1 MACIADDQLRM
12 NPNTRNIGD
21 KLLWIILAFFAIVF
35 SSISLLNHFN
45 FRTYGLDYGMF
56 NQALFAYSE
65 GKSALFTQGLFG
77 DEINYL
83 CDHYSP
89 ILILLSPIR
98 WIAGTYG
105 LLIVQ
110 ILVLLS
116 SAFFIYKTSILKGI
130 HHQIALMLS
139 VFSLS
144 FWCVYGAL
152 AYDFHTN
159 VILAALLPAMY
170 FYLLKGSYIELS
182 LLVLVG
188 LMCKENS
195 GYILFFF
202 FLVLSIESKL
212 EKRKRMACICF
223 AGFSLLA
230 MMLTLF
236 YLMPNECGANR
247 PNVES
252 FYRAFGNTFSEAIQ
266 KMITSPVRVLKLFIL
281 DHGDQLAPTKVTTY
295 WFLLLSGG
303 MFVFLKPRF
312 LLLLIPLLMQKF
324 LSTNELLW
332 DVSGHY
338 SIEFAPLLALAAV
351 CFMSDF
357 HVKAWSKWVMLTS
370 IALAFFISWRGVIS
384 RNERANVFSS
394 LHYQSEINK
403 RHFDQLKHAIPAS
416 AVLSC
421 SSHLAPHLSFRDKVF
436 IFPVVLDA
444 DFVLLD
450 KFAKSTYPISRP
462 EFEIQLQ
469 YFRVSDEFYAVAE
482 TDQLILFER
491 IGSKQKQ

>member
-1 MACIADDQLRM
+1 MNLSKHTQL
-12 NPNTRNIGD
+12 NSQ
-21 KLLWIILAFFAIVF
+21 LWIIIAFFATIF

-65 GKSALFTQGLFG
+65 GKSALFTQGLYG

-116 SAFFIYKTSILKGI
+116 SSFYIYKTSILKGI
-130 HHQIALMLS
+130 QHQMALMLS
-139 VFSLS
+139 IFALS

-159 VILAALLPAMY
+159 VILAGLLPAMY
-170 FYLLKGSYIELS
+170 FFHWKGAYFKLS
-182 LLVLVG
+182 VLVFVG

-195 GYILFFF
+195 GYVLFFF
-202 FLVLSIESKL
+202 FLVLALEEKL
-212 EKRKRMACICF
+212 ERRKRMASLCF
-223 AGFSLLA
+223 AGLSLLV
-230 MMLTLF
+230 MILTLF
-236 YLMPNECGANR
+236 YLMPKECGASH

-252 FYRAFGNTFSEAIQ
+252 FYQAFGNTFSEAIV
-266 KMITSPVRVLKLFIL
+266 KMINSPMRVLKLFIL
-281 DHGDQLAPTKVTTY
+281 DHRDQLAPTKVTTY

-303 MFVFLKPRF
+303 IFVLLKPRF
-312 LLLLIPLLMQKF
+312 LLLLMPLLLQKF

-332 DVSGHY
+332 DVNGHY

-357 HVKAWSKWVMLTS
+357 HLKSWSKWMMITS

-384 RNERANVFSS
+384 RNERANIFSS
-394 LHYQSEINK
+394 QHYQSEINK
-403 RHFDQLKHAIPAS
+403 REFDQLKRAIPSS
-416 AVLSC
+416 AMLSC
-421 SSHLAPHLSFRDKVF
+421 SSNLSPHLSFRDKVF

-444 DFVLLD
+444 DFVLLE
-450 KFAKSTYPISRP
+450 KYAKSTYPISRP
-462 EFEIQLQ
+462 EFEILLQ
-469 YFRVSDEFYAVAE
+469 FYRVSEEFYAVAE
-482 TDQLILFER
+482 TEQLILFER
-491 IGSKQKQ
+491 RVSKKKQ